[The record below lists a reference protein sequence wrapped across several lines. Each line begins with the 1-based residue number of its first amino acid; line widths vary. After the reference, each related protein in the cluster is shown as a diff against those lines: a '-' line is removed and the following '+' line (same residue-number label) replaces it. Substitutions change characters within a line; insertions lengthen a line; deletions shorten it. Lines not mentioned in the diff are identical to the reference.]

1 MRRHRVGQRVQFIAV
16 FWLAIVASGCAN
28 LGAIRDFASTSS
40 DAAQYTQL
48 VGAYVATPT
57 RMMRYEPESQ
67 QPVLAS
73 QATERQ
79 AQREP
84 LLLRQRLIQ
93 GYMNAL
99 GQLAADGLPTYDKQL
114 DGLGSALQSAKFAD
128 KDEATALAAVSKLLV
143 TAVTDRWRRDKL
155 VTLIEQ
161 TDGPFQVVVGALVVI
176 VETGFA
182 GDVAN
187 EREALNKYYTKTKLT
202 SQDPAGLAALAEW
215 REMRD
220 GQITDHELAIR
231 NYVVVLKTIASG
243 HHKLWLSRNEL
254 SKIEVQAE
262 IHEYTT
268 RLKEAV
274 NAIRSFY

>member
-1 MRRHRVGQRVQFIAV
+1 MRRHRAGQGVRFIAV

-28 LGAIRDFASTSS
+28 LGAIRDFANTSS
-40 DAAQYTQL
+40 DAAQYNQL

-67 QPVLAS
+67 RSVLAR
-73 QATERQ
+73 QATDRQ

-93 GYMNAL
+93 GYMDAL
-99 GQLAADGLPTYDKQL
+99 GQLADDGLPTYDKQL
-114 DGLGSALQSAKFAD
+114 DGLASALQAAKFAD
-128 KDEATALAAVSKLLV
+128 QNEAAALAAVSKLLA
-143 TAVTDRWRRDKL
+143 TAVTDHWRQGKL

-161 TDGPFQVVVGALVVI
+161 TDGPFQVVVGALVTI

-182 GDVAN
+182 ADVAN
-187 EREALNKYYTKTKLT
+187 EREALNKYYTELQRT
-202 SQDPAGLAALAEW
+202 SRDPAGLAALAEW
-215 REMRD
+215 REMREV
-220 GQITDHELAIR
+220 QIKDHEVAIS

-243 HHKLWLSRNEL
+243 HHKLYVSRHDL
-254 SKIEVQAE
+254 SKVEVQAE
-262 IHEYTT
+262 IHEYTS